1 MASDKIVQL
10 HDVSNGTLNETTNI
24 YPYIKSKGCVLN
36 DDGDTIEVQPKLVS
50 NTNIKTV
57 NGESLLGEGDISI
70 KRIILDAVFPVGSIF
85 VYAKTTISSK
95 YFVGKELTKCPVT
108 DSLGGTW
115 KRISG
120 KFLYA
125 AVDDNSDSIEW
136 GASGGYNNITL
147 PKHTHSIINAGAH
160 KHDTQN
166 FILNDTSYSN
176 GEVFSLKTSNTVTTL
191 TKKQMASIIYFR
203 VGAVNAESAQP
214 IFGIANTSSSSSTS
228 YNKGDDIFTLE
239 SLSGV
244 SLPSYIDSDGKWSKL
259 NMTGNDQR
267 GVSQLNADFSH
278 IHITSTDGAHTHIVD
293 YAGNTDIKNSNFPPY
308 EAVLMWKRVA

>member
-1 MASDKIVQL
+1 MTSDKIVQL
-10 HDVSNGTLNETTNI
+10 HDVSNGTLIETTNI

-50 NTNIKTV
+50 KTNIKTV

-70 KRIILDAVFPVGSIF
+70 KKIILDAVFPVGSIF
-85 VYAKTTISSK
+85 VYAKTTIGSEHS
-95 YFVGKELTKCPVT
+95 VGEEPTECPVAG
-108 DSLGGTW
+108 SLGGTW

-125 AVDDNSDSIEW
+125 AVDDSSDSIKW
-136 GASGGYNNITL
+136 GDSGGYNNITI
-147 PKHTHSIINAGAH
+147 PKHTHTINSAGAH

-166 FILNDTSYSN
+166 FTLNDTSYSN
-176 GEVFSLKTSNTVTTL
+176 GEVFSLQQSNPVTTL
-191 TKKQMASIIYFR
+191 TKKQMSSIIYFR

-214 IFGIANTSSSSSTS
+214 IFGIANTSSSSTS
-228 YNKGDDIFTLE
+228 YNKGDDIFTLT

-259 NMTGNDQR
+259 NMTGSDQR

-293 YAGNTDIKNSNFPPY
+293 DTGTTDIKNSNFPPY
-308 EAVLMWKRVA
+308 EAVLMWKRKS